1 MLTET
6 PVISSD
12 PQIGQLTASRGP
24 KRPDLLRN
32 ELLAEIFAAT
42 VTIHTNKTALIG
54 ELETLSYGELDRR
67 ANALAR
73 GLARQGVTRG
83 DVVGLWY
90 PRGIDLLVAQLA
102 ITKAGAAWLPFD
114 ADVAIERIGVCL
126 ADCEA
131 RGLLAPPALQ
141 HKASGKIDVLM
152 WHEAEL
158 ADPAN
163 NGAIDLRALGVTPD
177 DRAYLIYTSGS
188 TGMPKGIAISHR
200 NICHYLR
207 SANETYLIRADDRVF
222 QGCSAAF
229 DLSMEEIWVPFLVG
243 ATLWV
248 ASAETIADSETLPQ
262 IIAGAGITVLD
273 TVPTLLG
280 LMARDIPSLRIIILG
295 GEACPPSLAERWCKP
310 GRTIFNSY
318 GPTEATVVATVD
330 IVEQGAP
337 VTIGT
342 PIANYTAYVVS
353 ENLQPVAPG
362 TQGELLIGGPGVA
375 LGYVMR
381 PELTAEKF
389 IANPF
394 TSDGSDPILYR
405 SGDAV
410 SLGHDGK
417 ILFHGRIDDQVKIR
431 GFRVELREIESKLS
445 ALPGIHQAAVIL
457 RKDDGIERLVAFFV
471 PSGKEAPPVA
481 DLRSGLARQLPPY
494 MVPTRFETVEAL
506 PRLAASGK
514 VDRKALALRPLQ
526 SAPANDVQEEPRTPV
541 EAALLAAMQ
550 QVFPGQTLPLEGD
563 FFTEIGGHSLLAARF
578 VSLMRADQRFVGITL
593 QDMYEGRSIA
603 GIAERLERRGLGTG
617 GQDRT
622 FEPPPLLRRFL
633 CGLAQAAV
641 LPVILFFTC
650 IQWLGIFTTFLL
662 LDLDV
667 LGFWGQLLS
676 LLGIYVVLTI
686 ATTFVGIAG
695 KWLSVGRVKPGR
707 YPLWGVYYFR
717 VWLAMKFTLL
727 VKPKWF
733 QGTPIMRVYM
743 RIMGARIGKDA
754 IISEFEAGTLD
765 LLTIGDRVSTG
776 TKLKIANVEVV
787 GNEMVIGR
795 VVIEDD
801 AYIGTSSV
809 LEHDTIIGKGAEIGD
824 LTAVLAGTHVG
835 AWEKWEGSPARK
847 VSDIDERELPPQ
859 AEASVLRKNIMT
871 CAYVIALLTIPP
883 IGLLP
888 IFPAFGL
895 FDHMD
900 LLIAGWS
907 KADTLSVLPLLT
919 WPTSMALIVFTI
931 AITVAMRWI
940 ILPTRLQ
947 PGRYSVHSSVYFR
960 KWALA
965 LLTDVKLETLSSLFA
980 TAYMRLWYR
989 MMGTK
994 IGRGAEISTNLS
1006 GRYDLVEIGAGNFI
1020 ADEVLLGDEDI
1031 RRGWMTLEKV
1041 TTGDRVFVGNDAVV
1055 PPGTRFDNDSLLGI
1069 KSVPPASRHIKAG
1082 ETWFGSPSISFPTRQ
1097 RVTGIS
1103 ANWTYEPPLS
1113 RKIGRL
1119 IFEAFHTSFPT
1130 MLFITLGYYTV
1141 ETLDPLMEQRQWG
1154 LVFWLFLVASIVI
1167 PLIMTSST
1175 IIVKWLF
1182 MGAYK
1187 PVIKPMWSFWAMRTE
1202 ACAVLYWGLAGRV
1215 LLDSLRGT
1223 PFLPWILR
1231 LYGVKIG
1238 KGICMFTTDITEFDC
1253 VTIGDYCT
1261 INSLSALQTHLY
1273 EDRLMKVGRVLLGTG
1288 VNVGAGA
1295 TVLYDTKIGDFA
1307 DVGSL
1312 CVVMKGETLPAH
1324 TAWVG
1329 APAQPHIARAH
1340 TSANTPHNAGL
1351 TRQAAE

>member
-6 PVISSD
+6 PMTSND
-12 PQIGQLTASRGP
+12 AQLGHPTALRGP
-24 KRPDLLRN
+24 KRPDLLRD
-32 ELLAEIFAAT
+32 ELLADIFTAT
-42 VTIHTNKTALIG
+42 VAIHTNKTALIG
-54 ELETLSYGELDRR
+54 ERETLTYGELDRR
-67 ANALAR
+67 ANALAQ
-73 GLARQGVTRG
+73 GLARQGVARG

-126 ADCEA
+126 ADCGA
-131 RGLLAPPALQ
+131 KGLLAPPALQ
-141 HKASGKIDVLM
+141 RKAGGTLNASI

-158 ADPAN
+158 ADRA
-163 NGAIDLRALGVTPD
+163 GDEVIDLRALGVTAD

-207 SANETYLIRADDRVF
+207 SANETYRIRSDDRVF

-248 ASAETIADSETLPQ
+248 ASAETIADSETLPHV
-262 IIAGAGITVLD
+262 IADAGITVLD

-280 LMARDIPSLRIIILG
+280 LMTRDIPSLRVIILG
-295 GEACPPSLAERWCKP
+295 GEACPPSLAERWCAP
-310 GRTIFNSY
+310 GRTIYNSY

-330 IVEQGAP
+330 IVEPGAP
-337 VTIGT
+337 VTIGR

-353 ENLQPVAPG
+353 EALQPVAPG
-362 TQGELLIGGPGVA
+362 AQGELLIGGPGVA

-394 TSDGSDPILYR
+394 ASDGSDPILYR

-410 SLGHDGK
+410 SVDQDSK

-431 GFRVELREIESKLS
+431 GFRVELGEIESKLA
-445 ALPGIHQAAVIL
+445 ALPGIHQSAVIL
-457 RKDDGIERLVAFFV
+457 RKDDGIERLVAFVV
-471 PSGKEAPPVA
+471 PSGDEAPA
-481 DLRSGLARQLPPY
+481 SAELRSALARHLPPY
-494 MVPTRFETVEAL
+494 MVPTRFEMIEAL

-514 VDRKALALRPLQ
+514 VDRKALALRPLL
-526 SAPANDVQEEPRTPV
+526 SAPANDVQDEPRTPV

-550 QVFPGQTLPLEGD
+550 QVFPGQTLPIEGD

-578 VSLMRADQRFVGITL
+578 VSLMRADQRFAGITL

-603 GIAERLERRGLGTG
+603 GIAGRLEQRGLGTG
-617 GQDRT
+617 AQDRR
-622 FEPPPLLRRFL
+622 FEPPPLLRRVL

-650 IQWLGIFTTFLL
+650 VQWLGIFTTFLL

-667 LGFWGQLLS
+667 LGFWGQLFS
-676 LLGIYVVLTI
+676 LLGIYVALTI

-733 QGTPIMRVYM
+733 QGTPIMRAYM
-743 RIMGARIGKDA
+743 RIMGARVGKDA
-754 IISEFEAGTLD
+754 IISEFDAGTLD
-765 LLTIGDRVSTG
+765 LVTIGDRVSTG
-776 TKLKIANVEVV
+776 TKLKFANVEVL
-787 GNEMVIGR
+787 GNEMIIGR

-801 AYIGTSSV
+801 AYVGTSTV
-809 LEHDTIIGKGAEIGD
+809 LEHDTVIGRGAEVGD
-824 LTAVLAGTHVG
+824 LTAVLAGTRIG
-835 AWEKWEGSPARK
+835 PWEKWEGSPARM
-847 VSDIDERELPPQ
+847 VGTINESDLPPQ
-859 AEASVLRKNIMT
+859 AQASPLHKNAMT
-871 CAYVIALLTIPP
+871 FAYVMALLIIPP

-888 IFPAFGL
+888 IFPAFTL

-900 LLIAGWS
+900 LLIAGWT

-931 AITVAMRWI
+931 AITVAMRWL
-940 ILPTRLQ
+940 ILPTRLL
-947 PGRYSVHSSVYFR
+947 PGRYSVHSFTYFR

-980 TAYMRLWYR
+980 TTFMRLWYSL
-989 MMGTK
+989 MGAR
-994 IGRGAEISTNLS
+994 IGKGAEISANLS

-1031 RRGWMTLEKV
+1031 RRGWMLLEKV
-1041 TTGDRVFVGNDAVV
+1041 TTGERVFVGNDAVV
-1055 PPGTRFDNDSLLGI
+1055 PPGTHFESDSLLGI
-1069 KSVPPASRHIKAG
+1069 KSLPPPSRQVKTG

-1097 RVTGIS
+1097 RVSGVA

-1113 RKIGRL
+1113 RKLVRIV
-1119 IFEAFHTSFPT
+1119 FEAFHTSFPT

-1154 LVFWLFLVASIVI
+1154 WVFWLFLGASIVI
-1167 PLIMTSST
+1167 PLVMTSST

-1231 LYGVKIG
+1231 LYGAKIG
-1238 KGICMFTTDITEFDC
+1238 KGVCMFTTDITEFDC
-1253 VTIGDYCT
+1253 VTIGDFCT

-1273 EDRLMKVGRVLLGTG
+1273 EDRLMKVGRVHLGTG

-1329 APAQPHIARAH
+1329 APAQPHVAQPRAPVSTAH
-1340 TSANTPHNAGL
+1340 HAGL